1 MGFPNEIC
9 TICQAHTIGANRLS
23 ATLFIANTLLYT
35 NENITLDHS
44 KNTHLPSRIH
54 ALTIRPK
61 PHAIKP

>member
-9 TICQAHTIGANRLS
+9 TICQALVIGANRLS

-54 ALTIRPK
+54 SLTIRQK
-61 PHAIKP
+61 LHAIKL